1 MNRLLPI
8 LFCLVPLTLT
18 AQTQK
23 DTILTMSDAV
33 VLDALY
39 IVPASPPPAGGYPAI
54 VFVHGFSG
62 SKEDVRSWAL
72 SYAQRGYVTSG
83 YSVRGQG
90 GSGGE
95 FDFFTSERVLADLKA
110 VIDFT
115 KALPDVRADRVAVA
129 GGSQGGIHAWAAA
142 AAHLGVRTV
151 VSMIANG
158 RFEENWVENN
168 AMNWTFARAI
178 SIAPVRFKPGLKDSI
193 NAAIQTGN
201 LTFVRQM
208 LTGYSTTTLESA
220 VDIPVAIMCSY
231 FDGFFNQSAALRQ
244 FARIPTA
251 KRIVLYPGGH
261 ATPSVPAQR
270 AYTENLQNLWFEY
283 WLKDAVEHA
292 SVASPDSAVMMF
304 DATTNLPHMYALQD
318 SALWLRPTTPMPSG
332 LASTTYFFT
341 PSGLSE
347 TPPGAPAQSTI
358 TYVNGLGSTPV
369 TYRTKPFSSDAVIAG
384 SSGSAVLSADGTGN
398 QYQMVLSLFDIDS
411 KTGAALPLS
420 RGFTQIPANIFGTRD
435 ALSFQLTSVAATIR
449 AGHLIE
455 ARVHGGIG
463 LIPNTQNEFGNYVLG
478 PVQNSVNTLFMGG
491 TTPSHFTLHFLSGTV
506 STASPVMAPAD
517 ALVLEPNYP
526 QPFGGT
532 GGTENTT
539 VLRFMTRTAPASL
552 RVYDNL
558 GRLVSTLFEGMTES
572 GEHTAAF
579 DAAGLPS
586 GVYHAVL
593 SDSEGRLVSRRMVV
607 AR

>member
-1 MNRLLPI
+1 MTRMLPI
-8 LFCLVPLTLT
+8 LFCLVSLNMR
-18 AQTQK
+18 AQIQK
-23 DTILTMSDAV
+23 DTVLTMSDAV
-33 VLDALY
+33 KIDALY
-39 IVPASPPPAGGYPAI
+39 IVPASPPPPEGYPAI

-90 GSGGE
+90 NSGGE

-115 KALPDVRADRVAVA
+115 KSLPGVRANRVAVA

-142 AAHLGVRTV
+142 AAHLGVRTI

-178 SIAPVRFKPGLKDSI
+178 SVAPVRFKPGLKDSI

-244 FARIPTA
+244 FARIPTP

-270 AYTENLQNLWFEY
+270 AYTENLQNRWFEY
-283 WLKDAVEHA
+283 WLKDADEYA

-304 DATTNLPHMYALQD
+304 DATANLPHMYALKD
-318 SALWLRPTTPMPSG
+318 SALWLRPTTPLPSS
-332 LASTTYFFT
+332 LVSTTYYFT
-341 PSGLSE
+341 PSGLTE
-347 TPPGAPAQSTI
+347 TPPGVTAQSTI
-358 TYVNGLGSTPV
+358 SYVNGLGSTPIAF
-369 TYRTKPFSSDAVIAG
+369 RTQPFPSDAVIAG
-384 SSGSAVLSADGTGN
+384 ASGNAELSTDGTGS
-398 QYQMVLSLFDIDS
+398 QYQMVISLFDVDA
-411 KTGAALPLS
+411 KTGAALPIS
-420 RGFTQIPANIFGTRD
+420 RGFYQVPANIVGTRD
-435 ALSFQLTSVAATIR
+435 ALSFQLTSVAATIK

-478 PVQNSVNTLFMGG
+478 PVPGSVNTLFMGG
-491 TTPSHFTLHFLSGTV
+491 TTPSRFTLHFLTGTT
-506 STASPVMAPAD
+506 STVAQAIAGGD
-517 ALVLEPNYP
+517 GLLLDPNYP
-526 QPFGGT
+526 QPFGGS
-532 GGTENTT
+532 GGTGNTT
-539 VLRFMTRTAPASL
+539 LLRISTRAAAMTL

-558 GRLVSTLFEGMTES
+558 GRLVSTLFDGDADREGTLV
-572 GEHTAAF
+572 TF
-579 DAAGLPS
+579 DATGLPS
-586 GVYHAVL
+586 GVYFAVL
-593 SDSEGRLVSRRMVV
+593 SDSEGGLASRRMVV